1 MSGITDYNKP
11 YELSRSRL
19 MAQQRLNNRNKEAM
33 IQREISPE
41 VLPTKEDVKLLGLDD
56 DRPEII
62 ANKNRNST
70 SIQIQLANMSKN
82 AIIDELGWKPS
93 KIKSEV
99 TQKMID
105 EYKAEMNQPIKV
117 FDPVRGKDVIF
128 KYKPSSI
135 DLTPIT
141 PNYTEPFDAKDIA
154 IREKQILDRLDI
166 IKNIDDYLSKTIPA
180 EQKKINED
188 YNKAVNIFAL
198 KSTALDYTQLR
209 TDITFAT
216 THASINQIGNKLG
229 VKLDPKKPKI
239 EDKKIILNDKI
250 SELELAIDPTSKFE
264 NEMTQLNERIIK
276 AEEHQKQL
284 EFEIDLIQR
293 ELNDNIKVKKQ
304 NVINISE
311 AEKQNKA
318 KINEALDELRVL
330 NSGRS
335 IPLQQAGESDDEYR
349 QRLIDIGR
357 EVLDDDEVEREAGE
371 LQFVKGKYNLKE
383 LLSDD
388 GKIETILKKLTTDE
402 KTEMNTMFT
411 GIKKKYLEVYGFN
424 NSNMSVDHI
433 VDFIKKQIPSIS
445 ASLLAPA
452 LAPAPATVPAE
463 IPVLNTT
470 PEKKTKPLTATE
482 LIKDY
487 ARAKGIDNS
496 GNLGDVVFKIE
507 QAGEQVPLDIISQ
520 LKLDYQQKLASKGL
534 ISYYPPMDAFQPK
547 GPPKI
552 TASGLGVHLRKLP
565 KVIKLG
571 HIHINPSNLYYEH
584 ILSVRNPK
592 NKPLRAYKDEHVS
605 AYLASLLIKL
615 IEGGNIKKYE
625 LQPLSDHEKMIYDNL
640 IKRSKLH
647 TINDHSFE
655 TTAGKMKERL
665 LVLEG
670 ELEAGNTNPA
680 IKGEIHGL
688 LFKLAHAKVIS
699 NVDANKHWRDIMKL
713 Y

>member
-1 MSGITDYNKP
+1 
-11 YELSRSRL
+11 
-19 MAQQRLNNRNKEAM
+19 
-33 IQREISPE
+33 
-41 VLPTKEDVKLLGLDD
+41 
-56 DRPEII
+56 
-62 ANKNRNST
+62 
-70 SIQIQLANMSKN
+70 MSKN

-93 KIKSEV
+93 KIKSGV
-99 TQKMID
+99 TKKMID

-154 IREKQILDRLDI
+154 IREKQILDRLNM

-293 ELNDNIKVKKQ
+293 ELNDNVKVKKQ
-304 NVINISE
+304 NVINIAE

-349 QRLIDIGR
+349 KRLIDIGR
-357 EVLDDDEVEREAGE
+357 EVLDDDEIEREAGE

-388 GKIETILKKLTTDE
+388 GKIETILKKLTIDE

-411 GIKKKYLEVYGFN
+411 GIKKKFG
-424 NSNMSVDHI
+424 
-433 VDFIKKQIPSIS
+433 SIW
-445 ASLLAPA
+445 
-452 LAPAPATVPAE
+452 
-463 IPVLNTT
+463 I
-470 PEKKTKPLTATE
+470 
-482 LIKDY
+482 
-487 ARAKGIDNS
+487 
-496 GNLGDVVFKIE
+496 
-507 QAGEQVPLDIISQ
+507 Q
-520 LKLDYQQKLASKGL
+520 
-534 ISYYPPMDAFQPK
+534 
-547 GPPKI
+547 
-552 TASGLGVHLRKLP
+552 
-565 KVIKLG
+565 
-571 HIHINPSNLYYEH
+571 
-584 ILSVRNPK
+584 
-592 NKPLRAYKDEHVS
+592 
-605 AYLASLLIKL
+605 
-615 IEGGNIKKYE
+615 
-625 LQPLSDHEKMIYDNL
+625 
-640 IKRSKLH
+640 
-647 TINDHSFE
+647 
-655 TTAGKMKERL
+655 
-665 LVLEG
+665 
-670 ELEAGNTNPA
+670 
-680 IKGEIHGL
+680 
-688 LFKLAHAKVIS
+688 
-699 NVDANKHWRDIMKL
+699 
-713 Y
+713 